1 MQDYPATALVIL
13 AGGQATR
20 MNGVNKLLQSF
31 DHEIQLLKIC
41 NAFQSNVQEIWVNS
55 HRDYARYLELMPNI
69 SYFKDDQDGF
79 LGPLMGM
86 KSACSHVHSDYI
98 LFVPCDITEIPP
110 DILSYLHTALK
121 QNASSSVAYVSFNG
135 QALYP
140 FCLLKRS
147 SVATLTKHLDQQQF
161 SIRRC
166 FAELMPQVV
175 NIQNQELNYHSLNSL
190 EELQQYR
197 K

>member
-41 NAFQSNVQEIWVNS
+41 NAFQSNVQEMWVNS

-98 LFVPCDITEIPP
+98 FF
-110 DILSYLHTALK
+110 H
-121 QNASSSVAYVSFNG
+121 
-135 QALYP
+135 
-140 FCLLKRS
+140 
-147 SVATLTKHLDQQQF
+147 
-161 SIRRC
+161 
-166 FAELMPQVV
+166 
-175 NIQNQELNYHSLNSL
+175 
-190 EELQQYR
+190 
-197 K
+197 

>member
-20 MNGVNKLLQSF
+20 MNGANKLLQSF
-31 DHEIQLLKIC
+31 DHEIQLLKIN
-41 NAFQSNVQEIWVNS
+41 NAFQGKVQETWINS
-55 HRDYARYLELMPNI
+55 HRDYDRYLELVPHI
-69 SYFKDDQDGF
+69 HYFKDDTDGF

-86 KSACSHVHSDYI
+86 KSAWSHVQSDYI
-98 LFVPCDITEIPP
+98 LFVPCDITEIPT
-110 DILSYLHTALK
+110 DILSDLHAALR
-121 QNASSSVAYVSFNG
+121 QNALSSVAYVSING

-140 FCLLKRS
+140 FCLLKRR
-147 SVATLTKHLDQQQF
+147 SVETLSKHLDQQQF

-166 FAELMPQVV
+166 FAELLPQVV